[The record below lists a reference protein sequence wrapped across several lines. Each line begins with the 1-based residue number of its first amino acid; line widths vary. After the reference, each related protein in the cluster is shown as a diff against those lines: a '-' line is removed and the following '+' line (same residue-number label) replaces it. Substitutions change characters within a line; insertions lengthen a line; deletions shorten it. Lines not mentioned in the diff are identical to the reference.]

1 MVLREKNQELS
12 SAGNSQ
18 LQQVS
23 LIREQLKSSAKLLT
37 SLWNKEKANRFFFA
51 LVLSDNCSPHRA
63 QMFGLQGG
71 DRENNVPPIL
81 SEDQVHDH
89 PRNLNSSQSSTISSK
104 NYSASQIC
112 TEEKSHTTTTTKKT
126 SGNKNCVLDYLS
138 S

>member
-1 MVLREKNQELS
+1 
-12 SAGNSQ
+12 
-18 LQQVS
+18 
-23 LIREQLKSSAKLLT
+23 
-37 SLWNKEKANRFFFA
+37 
-51 LVLSDNCSPHRA
+51 
-63 QMFGLQGG
+63 MFGLQGG